1 MRLNKKVIGA
11 VLGITGILAVTAV
24 TTNDALVS
32 DVVQGVS
39 EAANTGLED
48 EAIAGVT
55 ATLYEYQRNAA
66 KQTAKNVSVEK
77 QDIEVV
83 AASLEEEAQ
92 ADVEAALQGNADDLK
107 AGISAE
113 SKEQE
118 SDSKNSQEETSDS
131 KNDKSRNDKEKKSE
145 TKMTQEEKNWQD
157 YLMADVEQSLN
168 VRKEANEESEIVG
181 KLYKGDRAKIVKA
194 GDTWTKIESGNV
206 KGYVK
211 NEYCVTG
218 TDALKYAKK
227 NCDTVAVVTTDGLR
241 LRSEQSTE
249 GPVIT
254 AVAAGTELKVKTG
267 EKTKDGWVA
276 VVYENDMCYVSED
289 YVELKIKTGKA
300 VTLEEEAAQRAAE
313 EAAKKAAEEAAAKK
327 AAGAGTSSS
336 SSSQKS
342 GAATT
347 QGAAVS
353 ASVDD
358 VTLLAA
364 IIQCEAGGCSYEG
377 KLAVGA
383 VVMNRVKS
391 SSFPNTISGVIY
403 QRGQFSPARTGLLA
417 SRLARGV
424 SASCRQ
430 AAQAAISG
438 QDNTNGA
445 KYFKYASSGQPGV
458 VYGTVVFY

>member
-11 VLGITGILAVTAV
+11 VLGITGILAITAV

-32 DVVQGVS
+32 ETVQGVS
-39 EAANTGLED
+39 EAANTSLED

-66 KQTAKNVSVEK
+66 KQTATKVSVEK
-77 QDIEVV
+77 EDIEVV
-83 AASLEEEAQ
+83 AASLEGEVQVDEET
-92 ADVEAALQGNADDLK
+92 ALLGDASKLK
-107 AGISAE
+107 ARIGTEQKAQEADSE
-113 SKEQE
+113 NSKEE
-118 SDSKNSQEETSDS
+118 TPDSN
-131 KNDKSRNDKEKKSE
+131 NDKSKKDKEEKSE
-145 TKMTQEEKNWQD
+145 KKMTQEEKEWQE

-168 VRKEANEESEIVG
+168 VRKEANEEAEIVG

-218 TDALKYAKK
+218 SDALKYAKK
-227 NCDTVAVVTTDGLR
+227 NCDTVAVVITDGLR

-249 GPVIT
+249 GSVIT
-254 AVAAGTELKVKTG
+254 AVAAGTELKVKTS

-276 VVYENDMCYVSED
+276 VVYENNMCYVSED

-300 VTLEEEAAQRAAE
+300 VTLEEEATARAAE

-327 AAGAGTSSS
+327 AASASGS

-347 QGAAVS
+347 QGSAVS

-391 SSFPNTISGVIY
+391 RSFPNTISGVIY
-403 QRGQFSPARTGLLA
+403 QSGQFSPARTGLLA

-424 SASCRQ
+424 SSSCRQ